1 MEDSMRALREVV
13 IVDAVRTGIGRGHPV
28 KGQYRDVH
36 ANELLGT
43 TFRGLL
49 ARTGVEPARIDD
61 VIAGCILQ
69 YGEQSINTARN
80 AWLQA
85 GLPETVPATTV
96 DRQCGSG
103 QQAVNFAAAL
113 IASGAAEMVVAGC
126 VEHMGHVPFAAEEA
140 TRHVYGTPWPQPLL
154 DHHEL
159 VPQGLAAERLADRWE
174 ITRAEMDT
182 ISLASHQRAARAW
195 EAGCFDAEVVPVGS
209 NGSVVAGDQGV
220 RPATSLEALAAL
232 RPAFAEDGRVT
243 AGNASQ
249 ISDGAATLLLA
260 GRETAERL
268 GLPIRA
274 RIVDH
279 IAVGTDPVTMLEGP
293 VPATRLLLERNHLH
307 AGDVARFEVN
317 EAFAAVLAM
326 WQREVDAD
334 PATVNVNGGAIAL
347 GHPLGASGARLL
359 TSLVHELDRSG
370 AERGVVTMCCRGG
383 LGTAT
388 LVERV
393 RA

>member
-1 MEDSMRALREVV
+1 MSAAWRSATSTRSPRSRRTRTTCPPMSPAPPVTRATASVLFLGDCVIFANCTDRTVQFAERPQDRRSPGRHKQPMEDSMRALREVV

-61 VIAGCILQ
+61 VIAGCVLQ

-113 IASGAAEMVVAGC
+113 IASGAAEMVVAGG

-140 TRHVYGTPWPQPLL
+140 TREVYGTPWPQPLL
-154 DHHEL
+154 DRHEL

-182 ISLASHQRAARAW
+182 ISLTSHQRAARAW
-195 EAGCFDAEVVPVGS
+195 EAGCFDAE
-209 NGSVVAGDQGV
+209 
-220 RPATSLEALAAL
+220 
-232 RPAFAEDGRVT
+232 
-243 AGNASQ
+243 
-249 ISDGAATLLLA
+249 
-260 GRETAERL
+260 
-268 GLPIRA
+268 
-274 RIVDH
+274 
-279 IAVGTDPVTMLEGP
+279 
-293 VPATRLLLERNHLH
+293 
-307 AGDVARFEVN
+307 
-317 EAFAAVLAM
+317 
-326 WQREVDAD
+326 
-334 PATVNVNGGAIAL
+334 
-347 GHPLGASGARLL
+347 
-359 TSLVHELDRSG
+359 
-370 AERGVVTMCCRGG
+370 
-383 LGTAT
+383 
-388 LVERV
+388 
-393 RA
+393 